1 MVLCTTIH
9 NGAVF
14 LKVSPFLRCPNS
26 IFYFVDSL
34 NSPIP
39 WKTLRLQPSLFTQW
53 KDGQTAPVIVFLP
66 FLPPLGHCLSSSR
79 QEYQLLMYNEEGEER
94 EGQFSHASHSQKS
107 QRKKKKTCGLCQCS
121 CKLAEILYFS
131 EDGCM
136 GINRV
141 GRNMLAFRTVLM
153 YLGREPTLL
162 YRNF

>member
-1 MVLCTTIH
+1 MKRVRK
-9 NGAVF
+9 G
-14 LKVSPFLRCPNS
+14 KVSFLM
-26 IFYFVDSL
+26 L
-34 NSPIP
+34 PIVRRV
-39 WKTLRLQPSLFTQW
+39 K
-53 KDGQTAPVIVFLP
+53 
-66 FLPPLGHCLSSSR
+66 
-79 QEYQLLMYNEEGEER
+79 ER
-94 EGQFSHASHSQKS
+94 
-107 QRKKKKTCGLCQCS
+107 KKKTCGLCQCS